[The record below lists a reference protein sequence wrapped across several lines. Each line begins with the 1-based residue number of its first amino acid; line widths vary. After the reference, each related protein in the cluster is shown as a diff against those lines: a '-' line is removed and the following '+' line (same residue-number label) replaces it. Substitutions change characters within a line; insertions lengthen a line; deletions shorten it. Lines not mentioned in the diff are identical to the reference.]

1 MLIGCK
7 NVIAGFAQMD
17 YHGDAEKSNVKQSLI
32 ASYSKILAPKVKAS
46 INAAA
51 AADAAQIG

>member
-1 MLIGCK
+1 
-7 NVIAGFAQMD
+7 MD

-32 ASYSKILAPKVKAS
+32 ASYSRILAPRVKAS

-51 AADAAQIG
+51 AAAADAAQIG